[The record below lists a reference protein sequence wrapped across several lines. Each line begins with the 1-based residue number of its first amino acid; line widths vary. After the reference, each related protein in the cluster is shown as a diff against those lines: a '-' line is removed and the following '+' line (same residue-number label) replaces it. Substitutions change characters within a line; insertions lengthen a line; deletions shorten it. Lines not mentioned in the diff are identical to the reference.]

1 MSLGH
6 PSVDKNKAVH
16 AGRGHEGK
24 EFSQLE
30 TVKSINIEIGDPK
43 VICRSRLP
51 VVGEFERVGLKGE
64 VILQGLRPK
73 RGTVCG
79 RSAHVGERR
88 IKRDEAGRNGRSQ
101 WEGPEKRSRSAS
113 DVAPGV

>member
-6 PSVDKNKAVH
+6 PSVNKNKAVN

-24 EFSQLE
+24 EFGQLK
-30 TVKSINIEIGDPK
+30 TVKSVNIEIGDPK

-51 VVGEFERVGLKGE
+51 VVSEFERVGLKGE